1 MMEKSINQK
10 ILTEYVK
17 ESIRML
23 EILKRGQ
30 LKRCENSSQ
39 NLGC

>member
-1 MMEKSINQK
+1 MNKK
-10 ILTEYVK
+10 ILTEYVN
-17 ESIRML
+17 EGIRML

-39 NLGC
+39 NLG

>member
-10 ILTEYVK
+10 ILTEYVS
-17 ESIRML
+17 EGIRML
-23 EILKRGQ
+23 EIQKRSE